1 MQVDKFIYDRI
12 WGRKERKEQLRE
24 NAPKSDPSLTKTV
37 FTTIKDSTV
46 GKVQHVFKKASKSS
60 HYAKVCQTLRRET
73 NNPQDEIMLV
83 EFRKIVIV
91 RHEGEGKSHYEIL
104 PQVVGH
110 ELRFKRNQ

>member
-46 GKVQHVFKKASKSS
+46 GKVQHVFKK
-60 HYAKVCQTLRRET
+60 
-73 NNPQDEIMLV
+73 
-83 EFRKIVIV
+83 
-91 RHEGEGKSHYEIL
+91 GK
-104 PQVVGH
+104 
-110 ELRFKRNQ
+110 